1 MEIRNAKKCSA
12 RLKLHLEKE
21 FELYYSYVINQAHPP
36 KGWFIYATEFH
47 MPPSD
52 KLTCL
57 IQMV

>member
-1 MEIRNAKKCSA
+1 MQKKCSA
-12 RLKLHLEKE
+12 WLKLHLEKE
-21 FELYYSYVINQAHPP
+21 FKLHYSYVINQAHPP
-36 KGWFIYATEFH
+36 KGRFIYATEFH